1 MQPHIM
7 NFQLRLIREKVPDQV
22 EHSIYAI
29 KTVFRGHGGSSAE
42 ILDFRRETTNVMH
55 ICI

>member
-29 KTVFRGHGGSSAE
+29 KTVFRGHGGSSAD